1 MGNKQARGKLG
12 FHPSSLA
19 AWLNNPILRGHLCY
33 GRGQHQRQSHKH
45 LWDIRYNT
53 HSDHRLLNDEEYR
66 QIEEILDWNS
76 QHGGFRFR
84 SETIHPLSGLVYCG
98 QCGGSCRTI
107 CYSLRTDRTVKR
119 YSYQCVNYRYRSCEQ
134 KASVREA
141 VLEAALIASL
151 CSRSEAIAAIAAA
164 PDSQPESSELQTL
177 KAELSYYQAAPGG
190 RAASII
196 ADLERQIIELR
207 YQHSQTTSAAIA
219 NQDLLEAF
227 ASPECWDMA
236 MPEEKRDV
244 YRALVDRVTIREGQV
259 VGVSLKV

>member
-1 MGNKQARGKLG
+1 M
-12 FHPSSLA
+12 SVLA
-19 AWLNNPILRGHLCY
+19 L
-33 GRGQHQRQSHKH
+33 
-45 LWDIRYNT
+45 
-53 HSDHRLLNDEEYR
+53 
-66 QIEEILDWNS
+66 
-76 QHGGFRFR
+76 
-84 SETIHPLSGLVYCG
+84 
-98 QCGGSCRTI
+98 
-107 CYSLRTDRTVKR
+107 
-119 YSYQCVNYRYRSCEQ
+119 
-134 KASVREA
+134 
-141 VLEAALIASL
+141 
-151 CSRSEAIAAIAAA
+151 
-164 PDSQPESSELQTL
+164 
-177 KAELSYYQAAPGG
+177 GG